1 MNIKI
6 LSLLAFFIIL
16 VGATSCEDRF
26 EYSFGEIPE
35 GESIVQF
42 DAGFKDFSPALT
54 RSAGN
59 AIEEIGSFYVAVYD
73 ADGILY
79 ALKSKDVKDDLID
92 FEYKTLNSV
101 SFKLK
106 MPNGRYRIY
115 AIANI
120 DNLDTYDLSTEDKLH
135 NFHVEWNDKN
145 KKEDG
150 TFDVSPNSQMFGYF
164 ESTTS
169 TASESDN
176 TSTDTWGDSRF
187 KAPLVEVGKDSKTTL
202 QAYLYR
208 AASKITFAYD
218 GSGLNDDVTIFI
230 KSVTVKD
237 IPRYCKIGASNTVS
251 AEEEMIENGEKIFY
265 EPYSPENP
273 VPYDDKYTAQISK
286 NKPHF
291 PAVEGS
297 NWKEEAHS
305 SEHADSHSLYF
316 FENIQ
321 GIGEYKG
328 QKDENGD
335 GIPDYSGDPTW
346 DKDKKKYGTYI
357 EVDAFHIS
365 GDEVGSV
372 KYRFM
377 LGQDTDR
384 DFNAARNYHYKI
396 TLGFKGTADN
406 PDWHIE
412 YQKYVFEVSPSKQ
425 RLNYQGQHFIP
436 NYSIP
441 NLGHDFSSE
450 FQIEVQCYEEDR
462 TGKRTPKTWTATFEY
477 DGASH
482 ATPPDW
488 LSGFNSTPE
497 NVVSGG
503 GSAPIE
509 TLNVTALKSDS
520 YEFKINDILSSA
532 QAKGTEGAPY
542 DLAQS
547 GETANCYIVD
557 APGYYIFPIVYGNAL
572 KDGNA
577 YEASYKP
584 ASADTE
590 NSLSHFKNYLN
601 NEITSPFILE
611 DCGVNTNDV
620 SAYIVWQDE
629 PGSFNV
635 WYGGK
640 GAAID
645 RNAYDGKGGIRF
657 NVSDKIMEGNAVI
670 ALKDKDGKVMWSWHI
685 WVTSFGRYDDAD
697 KNIQVTAFDRQRYD
711 LMPVNLGWCS
721 NGEPVKYYKE
731 HTCKITFSTTVEDGV
746 TLSKTVEIVK
756 ESHIA
761 FPRGNNTYYQ
771 WGRKDPF
778 VGTNTIWGNKVRNS
792 AEDGKWWIT
801 SHPRRFYTDSSNVV
815 ATDDNEKALFP
826 GEERVTTYDIFKDTD
841 KGNILIQYP
850 DIWHNPPRR
859 AIGTVSYVSENRTY
873 SDLWGGNDGNGKT
886 IYDPCPP
893 GYRVPPSNAFS
904 GFTVKGESTTTDV
917 LNYGFDALKKNI
929 MDYTD
934 NLSEFY
940 INTDK
945 LKTIIF
951 PETGYRDYDAAAAVY
966 KFGNDSGEYLNT
978 GIGYSWSRQVQA
990 VSYGSFNS
998 DAAYNLEFSHGDKLY
1013 GNDGYIRPANAFYTC
1028 DGFPVRPCRQ

>member
-6 LSLLAFFIIL
+6 LSLLASFIIL

-59 AIEEIGSFYVAVYD
+59 AIEEIGNFYVAVYD

-150 TFDVSPNSQMFGYF
+150 TFDVSLNSQMFGYF

-169 TASESDN
+169 TAAESDN

-187 KAPLVEVGKDSKTTL
+187 TAPLVDVGKDGKTTL
-202 QAYLYR
+202 HAYLYR

-237 IPRYCKIGASNTVS
+237 IPRYCRIGASNTVS
-251 AEEEMIENGEKIFY
+251 AEDEMIENGEKIFY

-321 GIGEYKG
+321 GTGEYKG
-328 QKDENGD
+328 QKDEDGD
-335 GIPDYSGDPTW
+335 GIPDYSGDPAW

-450 FQIEVQCYEEDR
+450 FPIEVQCYEEDR

-488 LSGFNSTPE
+488 LSGFSINEDKVTGGGVNPIVTINTKALISTPE
-497 NVVSGG
+497 
-503 GSAPIE
+503 
-509 TLNVTALKSDS
+509 
-520 YEFKINDILSSA
+520 EFIINDILKNTNFLSTTQSLPNNLA
-532 QAKGTEGAPY
+532 QA
-542 DLAQS
+542 
-547 GETANCYIVD
+547 GESANCYIVD
-557 APGYYIFPIVYGNAL
+557 APGWHTFPLVYGNAY
-572 KDGNA
+572 NQN
-577 YEASYKP
+577 ETSYKP
-584 ASADTE
+584 SNIDNE
-590 NSLSHFKNYLN
+590 NNLSHFKNYLN
-601 NEITSPFILE
+601 KPITSPYILS
-611 DCGVNTNDV
+611 DCGTNINEV
-620 SAYIVWQDE
+620 SALLLWEDE
-629 PGSFNV
+629 SPLFGTWVGNGRGAMIDTST
-635 WYGGK
+635 YGD
-640 GAAID
+640 I
-645 RNAYDGKGGIRF
+645 GGIQF
-657 NVSDKIMEGNAVI
+657 YIDKGDLKEGNAVI
-670 ALKDKDGKVMWSWHI
+670 ALKDKEGNIMWSWHI
-685 WVTSFGRYDDAD
+685 WVTSFRPLEDVD
-697 KNIQVTAFDRQRYD
+697 KNIQVTNFDKTRYD

-721 NGEPVKYYKE
+721 NGESIKYYKKKS
-731 HTCKITFSTTVEDGV
+731 CKIIFTTTVEDNT

-761 FPRGNNTYYQ
+761 YPRGNNTYYQ

-778 VGTNTIWGNKVRNS
+778 VGSNALWGTKTRYSPAGN
-792 AEDGKWWIT
+792 AWW
-801 SHPRRFYTDSSNVV
+801 HPERFYDDTENVDPSNKP
-815 ATDDNEKALFP
+815 AKFP

-904 GFTVKGESTTTDV
+904 GFTVKGESATTDV
-917 LNYGFDALKKNI
+917 LHYGFDARKENI
-929 MDYTD
+929 MDYKD

-940 INTDK
+940 TNTEK

-951 PETGYRDYDAAAAVY
+951 PETGYRDYDAGAGVY
-966 KFGNDSGEYLNT
+966 KFGNTDGEYLNT

-998 DAAYNLEFSHGDKLY
+998 DAAYNLEFSHGDNLY
-1013 GNDGYIRPANAFYTC
+1013 GKDGYIRPANAFYTC